1 MNGKF
6 QSHERD
12 LWTSR
17 QGDHPGETQRH
28 GTLWTIKQWKT
39 SRAFFY
45 AVRAMCAILRHI
57 GSKISDVDPHGTTRG
72 HPACI
77 AVRRREQ
84 REEEQNERCSVR
96 ADLEPRVFGSSEPT
110 PKSLCVVVKRRAS
123 QLEPQSWGV
132 QGARTDD
139 TAVNIPTCRALC
151 RLPRPLT

>member
-1 MNGKF
+1 MVNFRAMSGIFGRAIKA
-6 QSHERD
+6 
-12 LWTSR
+12 TTT
-17 QGDHPGETQRH
+17 GETQRH
-28 GTLWTIKQWKT
+28 GTLWTIKQWK
-39 SRAFFY
+39 RLAHLY
-45 AVRAMCAILRHI
+45 AVRAMCAILRHT

-77 AVRRREQ
+77 AVRRLEQ
-84 REEEQNERCSVR
+84 REEEQKESVGTR
-96 ADLEPRVFGSSEPT
+96 NPRVFGSSEPT